1 MFCTDSASLSA
12 APAAHDLVHRL
23 RELLPEALDLER
35 VRSLRR
41 VMKGSIQSTTLGAEY
56 NVLSITTTTTTVG
69 RYRVIVMLFDIIF
82 LDYL

>member
-1 MFCTDSASLSA
+1 MKMMFCTDSASLSA

-41 VMKGSIQSTTLGAEY
+41 VKGSIQSKWWAECS
-56 NVLSITTTTTTVG
+56 VLSIAINDNHRSIG
-69 RYRVIVMLFDIIF
+69 
-82 LDYL
+82 

>member
-1 MFCTDSASLSA
+1 MVFCTDSASLSA

-35 VRSLRR
+35 VRSLQRR
-41 VMKGSIQSTTLGAEY
+41 MNEWFDSIEMEGGLQCAFDR
-56 NVLSITTTTTTVG
+56 NQ
-69 RYRVIVMLFDIIF
+69 RQPPYRVIIVRFDIIF

>member
-1 MFCTDSASLSA
+1 MKMMFCTDSASLSA

-41 VMKGSIQSTTLGAEY
+41 MNGSMIQSKWRAEY
-56 NVLSITTTTTTVG
+56 SVLKIAINDNHRMG
-69 RYRVIVMLFDIIF
+69 
-82 LDYL
+82 

>member
-1 MFCTDSASLSA
+1 MKMMFCTDSASLSA

-41 VMKGSIQSTTLGAEY
+41 MNSSMIQSKWWAEY
-56 NVLSITTTTTTVG
+56 IVLSIAINDNHRMG
-69 RYRVIVMLFDIIF
+69 
-82 LDYL
+82 